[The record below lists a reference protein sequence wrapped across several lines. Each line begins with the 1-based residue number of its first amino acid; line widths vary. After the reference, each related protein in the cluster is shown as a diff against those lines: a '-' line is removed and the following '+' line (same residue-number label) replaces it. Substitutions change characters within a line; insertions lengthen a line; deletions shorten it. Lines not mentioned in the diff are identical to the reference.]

1 MSIKKI
7 LISLMIFGLLCPASA
22 LAEAANDGGAKAL
35 TLTSAKALDQVTL
48 ELIFSEE
55 IVLPTEK
62 ANEAFTIEKVED
74 LTPLAVSEV
83 KLDTKDTT
91 NKTALLTT
99 VKQESGVDYIVTVT
113 DKIKNKAGKSITV
126 GSSDTAIFVGS
137 SVAETAA
144 IAAVEEKEPV
154 KEPVK
159 ETPSEKVAPTVFFAE
174 PKSKTEIIVYF
185 SEPVKLSATPLK
197 DFTIVETQNAENVI
211 ELLEAK
217 LSSDGLSAVL
227 TTEMQE
233 GGKQYTVSVSQQ
245 VRDLAGNQIEQA
257 KSTKNYLGFLSPED
271 KTEKQSGTKVEPLPV
286 PPRTPKTGPE
296 LLFALI
302 PALGAAGIIRKYK
315 KS

>member
-7 LISLMIFGLLCPASA
+7 LISLMMFGLLCPATA
-22 LAEAANDGGAKAL
+22 LAQAAAVDKPAL
-35 TLTSAKALDQVTL
+35 ALTSAKALDQVAL

-62 ANEAFTIEKVED
+62 APEAFTIEKVED
-74 LTPLAVSEV
+74 LTPLTISEV
-83 KLDTKDTT
+83 KLDAKDTT
-91 NKTALLTT
+91 NKTALLIT

-137 SVAETAA
+137 SVAKTAA
-144 IAAVEEKEPV
+144 VAAVEEKEPV
-154 KEPVK
+154 T
-159 ETPSEKVAPTVFFAE
+159 ETPSDTAAPTVFFAE

-185 SEPVKLSATPLK
+185 SEPVKLSPTPLK
-197 DFTIVETQNAENVI
+197 DFTIVETENAENVI
-211 ELLEAK
+211 ELLEAS
-217 LSSDGLSAVL
+217 LSKDSLSAVL

-257 KSTKNYLGFLSPED
+257 KSTKNYLGFLAPED
-271 KTEKQSGTKVEPLPV
+271 KTEKQPGTKVEPLPV

-302 PALGAAGIIRKYK
+302 PALGAAGIIRKYRK
-315 KS
+315 